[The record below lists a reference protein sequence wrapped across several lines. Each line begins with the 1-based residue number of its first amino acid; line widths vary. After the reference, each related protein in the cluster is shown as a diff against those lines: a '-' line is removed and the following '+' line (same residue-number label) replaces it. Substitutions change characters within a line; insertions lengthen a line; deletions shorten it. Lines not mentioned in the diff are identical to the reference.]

1 MQAAGLRYHVTSR
14 GCVKR
19 DIYLSD
25 FDRLVFESILADAVQ
40 RFEWT
45 CESFTLMTTHYH
57 LQLLTAHPNLAA
69 GMQRLNSRYAAY
81 FNHRHGSEGHLFF
94 RRYHSEVIETEA
106 HHLDV
111 ARYIALNPVRAGLC
125 QRPADWRWSSY
136 AETIGR
142 RFPRPF
148 VSSGAL
154 LRIFGEETSLA
165 RARYQAFVEQA
176 I

>member
-1 MQAAGLRYHVTSR
+1 VTSR
-14 GCVKR
+14 GCAKR
-19 DIYLSD
+19 DIYLND
-25 FDRLVFESILADAVQ
+25 FDRLAFESILANVAQ
-40 RFEWT
+40 RLEWS

-57 LQLLTAHPNLAA
+57 LQLQTAHANLAV

-106 HHLDV
+106 HQLEV
-111 ARYIALNPVRAGLC
+111 CRYIALNPVRAGMC
-125 QRPADWRWSSY
+125 HRPADWPWSTY
-136 AETIGR
+136 GETIGR

-148 VSSGAL
+148 VASTAL
-154 LRIFGEETSLA
+154 LRIFGKDVSLA